1 MSHMIDLRSDT
12 VTKPTNDMKTFMM
25 NAEVGDDV
33 FEDDPTVKQLEEI
46 AANMF
51 GKEAGLFCPSGTMTN
66 QIALMTHLKPGD
78 EVICSRESHIYNY
91 EGGGI
96 ARNAG
101 ASVRLIERK
110 SGLLEL
116 DDVVHNI
123 NPDDVH
129 LPVTKL
135 VALEN
140 TCNRGGG
147 NCYDLKA
154 INEIKTY
161 CDQINLPLHLDGARL
176 FNAIV
181 KTEVSSQT
189 MGSFFDS
196 ISICLSKGLGTPLGS
211 VLLGS
216 HSFIK
221 QARRNRKVL
230 GGGMRQVGI
239 VAAAGIYALEN
250 NITRLREDHLNAQSL
265 ANGLNEING
274 LSVDLKRVQTNI
286 VNVLTESPANDW
298 VKKLYNFNVLCFAIS
313 ENCFRM
319 VTHLNISKTD
329 INKTIEIT
337 AKAF

>member
-1 MSHMIDLRSDT
+1 M
-12 VTKPTNDMKTFMM
+12 
-25 NAEVGDDV
+25 
-33 FEDDPTVKQLEEI
+33 
-46 AANMF
+46 
-51 GKEAGLFCPSGTMTN
+51 
-66 QIALMTHLKPGD
+66 
-78 EVICSRESHIYNY
+78 
-91 EGGGI
+91 
-96 ARNAG
+96 
-101 ASVRLIERK
+101 
-110 SGLLEL
+110 
-116 DDVVHNI
+116 VHNI

-239 VAAAGIYALEN
+239 VAAAGIYALN
-250 NITRLREDHLNAQSL
+250 NNVERLADDHRHAQL
-265 ANGLNEING
+265 IADA
-274 LSVDLKRVQTNI
+274 LSSCSWIQQVLEVETNI
-286 VNVLTESPANDW
+286 VV
-298 VKKLYNFNVLCFAIS
+298 AILNHGY
-313 ENCFRM
+313 ENNHFIDRLKENGILAIPFGKGRIRM
-319 VTHLNISKTD
+319 VTHLDVKESDVSKVID
-329 INKTIEIT
+329 SLN
-337 AKAF
+337 F

>member
-1 MSHMIDLRSDT
+1 MIDLRSDT
-12 VTKPTNDMKTFMM
+12 VTKPTIEMKSFMM
-25 NAEVGDDV
+25 DAKLGDDV
-33 FEDDPTVKQLEEI
+33 FEDDPSVRHLEDM
-46 AANMF
+46 AASMF

-110 SGLLEL
+110 TGLLTVS
-116 DDVVHNI
+116 DIADNI

-147 NCYDLKA
+147 NCYD
-154 INEIKTY
+154 INEIKAIKEF
-161 CDQINLPLHLDGARL
+161 CDKIGLPVHLDGARL

-181 KTEVSSQT
+181 KKGHSAEDY
-189 MGSFFDS
+189 GACFDS
-196 ISICLSKGLGTPLGS
+196 ISICLSKGLGAPLGS
-211 VLLGS
+211 LLLGDA
-216 HSFIK
+216 HFIK
-221 QARRNRKVL
+221 TARRNRKVL

-239 VAAAGIYALEN
+239 VASAGTYALN
-250 NITRLREDHLNAQSL
+250 HHVDRLKDDHEHAQIIANAL
-265 ANGLNEING
+265 ANCSWINQV
-274 LSVDLKRVQTNI
+274 LDVETNI
-286 VNVLTESPANDW
+286 IVASLKDDFEPLKFLHKLEDDGVL
-298 VKKLYNFNVLCFAIS
+298 AIP
-313 ENCFRM
+313 FGKGKIRM
-319 VTHLNISKTD
+319 VTHLDVSSENVEKVVESLK
-329 INKTIEIT
+329 
-337 AKAF
+337 F